1 MIVKLLV
8 FPAVFLAV
16 AMIVGVTGEPV
27 LYLVLCGAMPTAMNG
42 YVLAKQM
49 GGDADLYATVTTL
62 QTLMSFATIPL
73 ALLVAGQFAGG

>member
-1 MIVKLLV
+1 
-8 FPAVFLAV
+8 
-16 AMIVGVTGEPV
+16 
-27 LYLVLCGAMPTAMNG
+27 
-42 YVLAKQM
+42 M